1 MKRRRSRGVGIVCGA
16 SCGFRL
22 LGFGFVITSV
32 LLYEVSLYEMVMC
45 YNFQYTLLSHY
56 QLQHT

>member
-1 MKRRRSRGVGIVCGA
+1 MKRRRSRDVGIVCEVG
-16 SCGFRL
+16 CGFRL